1 MARIK
6 MTGEEYAAKQ
16 AARLKASLEDM
27 RTGVE
32 RVEQAPGK
40 AAAANVKKWVAK
52 LSEKAVQDK
61 WAANTGAVTLE
72 QWKAD
77 MLGKGIDRVPAGI
90 DAAHDKVV
98 SFGDKL
104 LAYQNSQL
112 ATIDAMPDIT
122 LEDSIAKSTAWIR
135 TMAKFEK

>member
-32 RVEQAPGK
+32 RVETAPGK
-40 AAAANVKKWVAK
+40 AAAANVKKWVAR
-52 LSEKAVQDK
+52 LAEKSTQDK
-61 WAANTGAVTLE
+61 WAANTGAVTLD

-98 SFGDKL
+98 IFGDKL
-104 LAYQNSQL
+104 LAYQNAGLS
-112 ATIDAMPDIT
+112 AIDAMPDIT
-122 LEDSIAKSTAWIR
+122 LEDSIAKSMAWIR
-135 TMAKFEK
+135 YMAKFEK

>member
-32 RVEQAPGK
+32 RVETAPGK
-40 AAAANVKKWVAK
+40 SAAANVKKWAAK
-52 LSEKAVQDK
+52 LAEAATQKK
-61 WAANTGAVTLE
+61 WADNTGAVTLD

-98 SFGDKL
+98 VFGDKL
-104 LAYQNSQL
+104 LAYQNAGL
-112 ATIDAMPDIT
+112 AANDAMPDIT
-122 LEDSIAKSTAWIR
+122 LEDSLAKSMAWIR
-135 TMAKFEK
+135 YMAKFEK